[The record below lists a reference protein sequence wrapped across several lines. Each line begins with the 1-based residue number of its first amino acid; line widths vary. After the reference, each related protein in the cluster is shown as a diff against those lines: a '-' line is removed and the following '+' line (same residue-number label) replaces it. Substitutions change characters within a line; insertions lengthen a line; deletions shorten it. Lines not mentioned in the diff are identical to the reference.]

1 MTADI
6 NLYISLGMMNLHIT
20 EVKEDFEEFLK
31 AVTMDSI
38 ADLVLDPTIE
48 VSVDNRMYYNGEEE
62 YLVFNINKNYVL
74 DLLVNIPHIE
84 ETIYNNNFG
93 GVFRPIRDLIRYFSE
108 KIGATRKG
116 NILTLSIEPK
126 LVTPSILIINL
137 KGEVKWV

>member
-1 MTADI
+1 MTEGI
-6 NLYISLGMMNLHIT
+6 SLYISLGMMNLHIT
-20 EVKEDFEEFLK
+20 EVREDFEEFLK

-38 ADLVLDPTIE
+38 ADLVLDPMLGL
-48 VSVDNRMYYNGEEE
+48 SVDNRMFYNGEEE

-108 KIGATRKG
+108 KIGTTRKG
-116 NILTLSIEPK
+116 NILTLSVEPK

-137 KGEVKWV
+137 KGEVK

>member
-38 ADLVLDPTIE
+38 ADLVLDPMLGL
-48 VSVDNRMYYNGEEE
+48 SVDNRMFYNGEEE

-137 KGEVKWV
+137 KGEVK

>member
-62 YLVFNINKNYVL
+62 HLVFNINKNYVL

-137 KGEVKWV
+137 KGEVK

>member
-20 EVKEDFEEFLK
+20 EVREDFEEFLK

-38 ADLVLDPTIE
+38 VELVLDPTIE
-48 VSVDNRMYYNGEEE
+48 VSVDNRMYYNKEEE
-62 YLVFNINKNYVL
+62 HLVFNINKNYVL

-93 GVFRPIRDLIRYFSE
+93 GVFRPMRDLIRYFSGVM
-108 KIGATRKG
+108 GATRKG
-116 NILTLSIEPK
+116 NILTLSVEPK

-137 KGEVKWV
+137 KGEVK